1 MNLNS
6 DRRLEM
12 NTLRKLCNWYFSRKA
27 LPYWGILA
35 MDCTIVFLS
44 GLFVYYLQYGGLSFA
59 LHFWQVTFGLC
70 VCLVL
75 YVFAFFIFHTYHG
88 VMRYSGFV
96 DLHRVAYSTATASI
110 GVCILHQ
117 IQVHGGFTPYLLI
130 PRFENSL
137 LLFIVATMLMWC
149 LRVFVKSLHDISRGD
164 DSIQKVFIYG
174 CMQGGIALA
183 KSIRNENPRRYR
195 LRGFIST
202 DPSLNGSWLLGEH
215 VYLDDD
221 NVVETMKKYQVSTLL
236 VSPLQREKF
245 ITRTTLIDALI
256 KAGIKILISPA
267 EAVEWDGKSDLSHKE
282 LREVEI
288 EDLLPRDKIEIDMN
302 AIGNMLRGKRI
313 LITGA
318 AGSIGSEMSRQV
330 AKYNP
335 SELVLVDQAETPMHD
350 VRLYMARNHG
360 DLKTWTIVGSITN
373 NKQMERIFSKHKP
386 EYVFHAAAYKHVPMM
401 EDNPAMA
408 VQNNIYGTR
417 VIADLAVKYGTKKFV
432 MISTDKAVNP
442 TNVMGCSK
450 RICEIYCQALNA
462 EVQAVQNGSSEQCSG
477 SIVGSSGSS
486 GSSEQCSGSI
496 VGSNGSNGSSG
507 SRGLNGSQSIE
518 QIEQTKSLNQ
528 TIRPN
533 GNIRRFSNISESKG
547 TLEAGLSDNQT
558 GGVQVRQSLCPAD
571 SSISGICDGQH
582 SGGIR
587 ETREQGVQELPVHS
601 QGFLRRTEESSDE
614 SSRCELHNGRDLQS
628 DVCGLQEAVNR
639 DNQLHQDNQGFGIQG
654 DKVPV
659 GLEPSEAIEPL
670 EPFEPNKLRQF
681 DGSLPVTQFVTTRFG
696 NVLGSNGS
704 VIPIFKEQIRKGG
717 PVTVTH
723 PDIIRY
729 FMLIPEACRLVL
741 QAGTMGH
748 GGEIYVFDMGKPVR
762 IADLAQRMIDLSG
775 AKNIKIL
782 YTGLR
787 DGEKLYEELL
797 ASKENTIPTPHPNI
811 MVAQVPEYPYEQALQ
826 NETEL
831 HRISK
836 SFDEMAIVKKM
847 KEIVPEFKSNNSKY
861 EILDV

>member
-1 MNLNS
+1 
-6 DRRLEM
+6 M

-44 GLFVYYLQYGGLSFA
+44 GLFVYYLQHGGLSFV

-373 NKQMERIFSKHKP
+373 NKQMERIFSEHKP

-462 EVQAVQNGSSEQCSG
+462 H
-477 SIVGSSGSS
+477 
-486 GSSEQCSGSI
+486 
-496 VGSNGSNGSSG
+496 
-507 SRGLNGSQSIE
+507 L
-518 QIEQTKSLNQ
+518 
-528 TIRPN
+528 
-533 GNIRRFSNISESKG
+533 
-547 TLEAGLSDNQT
+547 
-558 GGVQVRQSLCPAD
+558 RQ
-571 SSISGICDGQH
+571 
-582 SGGIR
+582 
-587 ETREQGVQELPVHS
+587 
-601 QGFLRRTEESSDE
+601 
-614 SSRCELHNGRDLQS
+614 
-628 DVCGLQEAVNR
+628 QEAKNPS
-639 DNQLHQDNQGFGIQG
+639 LQGGAG
-654 DKVPV
+654 V
-659 GLEPSEAIEPL
+659 GC
-670 EPFEPNKLRQF
+670 
-681 DGSLPVTQFVTTRFG
+681 QFVTTRFG

-704 VIPIFKEQIRKGG
+704 VIPIFKDQIRKGG

-723 PDIIRY
+723 KDIIRF

-775 AKNIKIL
+775 AKGVEIQ

-787 DGEKLYEELL
+787 DGEKLYEEVLND
-797 ASKENTIPTPHPNI
+797 AEQTKPTSHPKI
-811 MVAQVPEYPYEQALQ
+811 MVAQVREYPYSLALQ
-826 NETEL
+826 NEIDLYEL
-831 HRISK
+831 SIHSDDM
-836 SFDEMAIVKKM
+836 SIVKKM
-847 KEIVPEFKSNNSKY
+847 KEIVPEYKSQHSKY
-861 EILDV
+861 EVLDKL